1 MSQDAFPPVC
11 DAPSEEGSCR
21 NQEGSSS
28 ERSIFLSTKTLT
40 AISAIALVVAACGSS
55 SATAETPATTPA
67 PVSATEAASSAGPS
81 TTSSPSTTATDV
93 AGFPVTVETANG
105 SVTIPAR
112 PEHIV
117 SLSPTSTEV
126 LFAIGAGEQVVA
138 VDNQSNYPSEAPATD
153 LTGFDPNL
161 EAIAGYGT
169 DLVILMYDPGEV
181 VAGFE
186 ALGIPVVMHPA
197 AWTLDE
203 AYAQIEQVGAATGH
217 VAEATELVESMRSEI
232 AEIAGTTDGDG
243 ATYYH
248 ELSPDYYT
256 VTAATFVGTLYEM
269 LGLAN
274 IADGA
279 DPDGYGYPQLSP
291 EHILAEN
298 PTLIFLADTKCC
310 GQDSEAVAGRPGWD
324 LLTAVQSRAISE
336 LDDDIASRWGP
347 RVVDFFE
354 AIAVAVDGQQNG

>member
-11 DAPSEEGSCR
+11 DTPSEEGLCR

-28 ERSIFLSTKTLT
+28 ERSIRLSTRTLT
-40 AISAIALVVAACGSS
+40 AIAAIALVVAACGSS
-55 SATAETPATTPA
+55 SATAETAATTSA
-67 PVSATEAASSAGPS
+67 PVSATAGSPSASVPA
-81 TTSSPSTTATDV
+81 TSSPSATGA

-161 EAIAGYGT
+161 EAIAGYEA

-217 VAEATELVESMRSEI
+217 VAEATELVESMRTEI

-256 VTAATFVGTLYEM
+256 VTSATFVGTLYEM

-291 EHILAEN
+291 EHILAED
-298 PTLIFLADTKCC
+298 PSLILLADTKCC
-310 GQDSEAVAGRPGWD
+310 SQDRETVAVRPGWNV
-324 LLTAVQSRAISE
+324 LTAVQNGAISE

-347 RVVDFFE
+347 RVVDLFE
-354 AIAVAVDGQQNG
+354 AIAVTVDGQQDG